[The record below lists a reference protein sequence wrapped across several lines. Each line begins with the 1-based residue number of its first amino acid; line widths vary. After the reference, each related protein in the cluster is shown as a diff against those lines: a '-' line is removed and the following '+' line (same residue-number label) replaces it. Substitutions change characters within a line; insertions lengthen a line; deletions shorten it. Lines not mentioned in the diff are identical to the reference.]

1 MERNSCRAPFTH
13 RVDLSVRQSIPKI
26 AGQQL
31 AVQLDIFNF
40 LNLLDSDWGQI
51 KQPTLSPTF
60 NDQRALIQTGRNPG
74 PINQSIPTFTFDNRL
89 YGTDGG
95 PFQGRSVASNY
106 QMQLTVRYAF

>member
-1 MERNSCRAPFTH
+1 VHDVEARDADALRA
-13 RVDLSVRQSIPKI
+13 R
-26 AGQQL
+26 
-31 AVQLDIFNF
+31 
-40 LNLLDSDWGQI
+40 
-51 KQPTLSPTF
+51 
-60 NDQRALIQTGRNPG
+60 QRALIQTGRNPG